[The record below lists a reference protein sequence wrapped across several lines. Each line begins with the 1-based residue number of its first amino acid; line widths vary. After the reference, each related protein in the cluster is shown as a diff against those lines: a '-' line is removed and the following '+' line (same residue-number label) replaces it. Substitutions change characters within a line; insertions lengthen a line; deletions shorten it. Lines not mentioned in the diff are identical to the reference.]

1 MNKVKKN
8 ILSLNNEEA
17 RNFFLKH
24 ESYANMDLP
33 PYIKFNSLL
42 ENLSNKMKDKDY
54 LGIKEIF
61 LKVRKY

>member
-1 MNKVKKN
+1 LNKVKKN

-33 PYIKFNSLL
+33 ARYI
-42 ENLSNKMKDKDY
+42 NLIHY
-54 LGIKEIF
+54 
-61 LKVRKY
+61 